1 MNLTDKRFQDIDEA
15 RKWLEQQRWPNGP
28 YCPHCGNSDPE
39 KITAIPENA
48 KAKIRAGLFQCNDC
62 REQFTVTVGTVME
75 RSKIPLNKWLMA
87 MHLMASSKKGYS
99 AHQLHRTLGITY
111 QSAWFLAH
119 RIREAMKAVDTEPL
133 GGEGKIC
140 GV

>member
-1 MNLTDKRFQDIDEA
+1 MGSVFGL
-15 RKWLEQQRWPNGP
+15 P
-28 YCPHCGNSDPE
+28 
-39 KITAIPENA
+39 ITT
-48 KAKIRAGLFQCNDC
+48 GSM
-62 REQFTVTVGTVME
+62 ME

-119 RIREAMKAVDTEPL
+119 RIREAMANDGLVKAKTPTQKARRFL
-133 GGEGKIC
+133 RWRKNRYY
-140 GV
+140 